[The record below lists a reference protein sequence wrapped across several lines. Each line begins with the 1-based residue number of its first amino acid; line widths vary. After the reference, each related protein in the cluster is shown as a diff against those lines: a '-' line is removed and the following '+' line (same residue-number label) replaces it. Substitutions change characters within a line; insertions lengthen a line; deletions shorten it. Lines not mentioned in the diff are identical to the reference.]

1 MVNFV
6 ALDLETAN
14 AFRGSICQ
22 IGITE
27 VIDGKVQPS
36 QSWLVKPKRN
46 LYDRCNIAIHGI
58 TPENTKNSP
67 SFPDV
72 WKSVYPFLKGKI
84 VVAHNTSFDMYA
96 LRDAFDDY
104 KMEYPTFDYFCT
116 LRISRYVIKGLYS
129 YSLDKVLNYLGI
141 TFEGHHKADN
151 DSKGCAEL
159 LVKCLE
165 MENCTLEEMEDIH
178 HFHRGKIGPNTF
190 VPHLAIKISKPKIM
204 SVGFVEHPELVD
216 EGNYFYNKYV
226 CFTGTCIYGT
236 RSQMLQRIKDIGGI
250 PTDSVTRKTEVLV
263 VGQQDYRV
271 VGDSGM
277 SSKQKKALLLLEKGQ
292 DIEILSET
300 EFINRF

>member
-6 ALDLETAN
+6 AIDLETAN

-27 VIDGKVQPS
+27 VLDGEVQPS

-46 LYDRCNIAIHGI
+46 LYDGCNIAIHGI
-58 TPENTKNSP
+58 TPEDTKNSP

-72 WKSVYPFLKGKI
+72 WKKVYPFLEGKI
-84 VVAHNTSFDMYA
+84 VVAHCTPFHMYA
-96 LRDAFDDY
+96 LKDAFDDN

-116 LRISRYVIKGLYS
+116 CSISKYLIKGLYS

-159 LVKCLE
+159 LLKFFE
-165 MENCTLEEMEDIH
+165 MENCTLEEMENKYQ
-178 HFHRGKIGPNTF
+178 FHRGKFGPNTF
-190 VPHLAIKISKPKIM
+190 VRHLAMSIEKSKKIILSD
-204 SVGFVEHPELVD
+204 HPELVD
-216 EGNYFYNKYV
+216 EGNYFYSKNI
-226 CFTGTCIYGT
+226 CFTGKCIYGN
-236 RSQMLQRIKDIGGI
+236 REKMLQRIKDIGGI